1 MQRSPCA
8 GEVVQLGEALGGQLA
23 GHRLPL
29 VHDHQRAPPPLEGLA
44 PLLADHG
51 VHQVE
56 EGCAHEGGY
65 VAADGSMTAAS
76 CWSPPPGS
84 VWRRSMVER
93 DWPRM
98 ARARF
103 EDA

>member
-23 GHRLPL
+23 EHRLPL

-65 VAADGSMTAAS
+65 VAADGSLGGGDQQDAAVMERL
-76 CWSPPPGS
+76 G
-84 VWRRSMVER
+84 RSMVER